1 MCQIIFRCVSTCTCK
16 NWCIVARLCCLG
28 AKDND
33 KSLCSKQMQPWKPFS
48 AFSWLNRWVVSAR
61 SQTLPVSSK
70 RSKENLCNNI
80 YTTKEINKSEAYES
94 LIGAGN
100 EPAET
105 ASVRTREIPSC
116 TGHVSENSREEAV
129 SAEMDWLLR
138 NAVLWRAWNA
148 ADPQAKC
155 PIFGRL

>member
-16 NWCIVARLCCLG
+16 NRWIVALLCCLG

-33 KSLCSKQMQPWKPFS
+33 KSLCSKQMQPWKPFQPS
-48 AFSWLNRWVVSAR
+48 VGWIVGLWAR

-105 ASVRTREIPSC
+105 ASVRTRQITSC